1 MPSFQA
7 PRPCSVLK
15 LLQNQREDSSFANC
29 FQKCMM
35 NQLLNLVFSMMYDE
49 SVIEFGF

>member
-15 LLQNQREDSSFANC
+15 LLQNQREDSSFENC
-29 FQKCMM
+29 LKK
-35 NQLLNLVFSMMYDE
+35 MYDK
-49 SVIEFGF
+49 SVIEFGFSMIL